1 MSKPRRTAAAR
12 YRLSLT
18 GTPLA
23 ADDMVHEAQTR
34 LAFHIGLD
42 WRCAKQPDSFADD
55 IQSVRPPTRQ
65 AFFERWGC
73 VCRVNSGNYTLDRC
87 IDRSSLTNF
96 LSPPSSTSTATV
108 TFPTFCT
115 MLYVTSR

>member
-1 MSKPRRTAAAR
+1 MASMALQGAVLLASRAAR

-23 ADDMVHEAQTR
+23 ADDMVREAQTR

-42 WRCAKQPDSFADD
+42 WRCATQPDSFADD

-87 IDRSSLTNF
+87 IEPD
-96 LSPPSSTSTATV
+96 
-108 TFPTFCT
+108 
-115 MLYVTSR
+115 